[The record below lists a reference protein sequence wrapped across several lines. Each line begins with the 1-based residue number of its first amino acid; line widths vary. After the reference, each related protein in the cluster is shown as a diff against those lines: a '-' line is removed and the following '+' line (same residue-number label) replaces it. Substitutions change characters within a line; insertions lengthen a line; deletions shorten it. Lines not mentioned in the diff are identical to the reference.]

1 VVHRAA
7 EQLGECPAGRV
18 RGGVRV
24 VQGGGSLRTH
34 FSAAPLSRCS
44 LPKSPNPEE
53 KPKTRF
59 KEPRAATTH
68 LLGRRTQEQIAIIC
82 ARASIGY
89 AVAQSFKWMH
99 RNRKWLLSGSYLKS
113 PPQMPFRPGAPDP
126 LTSRLNPFMSIITSG
141 VEVLDTYKG
150 LHDAGARLQAAADR
164 FFEKHAWMNERTR
177 LWQSELRL
185 TCAFAMY
192 AVEVED
198 LGPPLSP
205 QDMEAIALLLGIRP
219 PEEEFDQDSKS
230 NKQRRAGWKEMMD
243 NAEKDVLP
251 ILRRI
256 GAESSEPE
264 QNEAAPP
271 SASEA
276 PENAPA
282 SSTPA
287 PAENSQADEGD
298 KR

>member
-1 VVHRAA
+1 M
-7 EQLGECPAGRV
+7 GT
-18 RGGVRV
+18 
-24 VQGGGSLRTH
+24 SRTPKGPE
-34 FSAAPLSRCS
+34 SEGK
-44 LPKSPNPEE
+44 PKS
-53 KPKTRF
+53 RF
-59 KEPRAATTH
+59 KEPLDATTH
-68 LLGRRTQEQIAIIC
+68 LLGRRTQQQIAIIC
-82 ARASIGY
+82 ARASVGY

-126 LTSRLNPFMSIITSG
+126 LTSRLDPFMSIITGG
-141 VEVLDTYKG
+141 VEVLDAYKG
-150 LHDAGARLQAAADR
+150 LHDAGARLQAAAGR

-192 AVEVED
+192 AVEVEN

-219 PEEEFDQDSKS
+219 PEEEFDQDPRS

-251 ILRRI
+251 ILRRM
-256 GAESSEPE
+256 GAQPPEPE
-264 QNEAAPP
+264 QNEVAPP
-271 SASEA
+271 SAPEA
-276 PENAPA
+276 PGSAPA
-282 SSTPA
+282 SSA
-287 PAENSQADEGD
+287 PASTENSQADGGD